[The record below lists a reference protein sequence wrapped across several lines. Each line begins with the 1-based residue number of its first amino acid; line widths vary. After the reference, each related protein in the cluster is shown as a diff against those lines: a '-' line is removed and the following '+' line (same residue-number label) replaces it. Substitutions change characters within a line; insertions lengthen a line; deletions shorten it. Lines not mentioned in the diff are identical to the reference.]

1 MALERIISFQKRK
14 SGSLVKNTTF
24 QIIVFNTRVTQ
35 WSTHWVEPVFAIGST
50 HYISKTFGP
59 SCSDRII
66 CLSRLQDLP
75 VLSAHHIM
83 EKHHSLS
90 TSQAKHDTPKLSL
103 LDLPQEIQ
111 LLITSHLIYPD
122 ALSLKHTNRYFYS
135 FVYTGLHLKIE
146 WLIQRRRLH
155 LDCPSDSKC
164 ELGSDVRF
172 CRGSVAWV
180 LPQLLWPQD
189 VETNNVCS
197 LLMKRRREHQECD
210 TKPGGRGCLVLGR
223 NICIDKKESNHFKVV
238 WRYFKSGVPLWL
250 VVVTVALLAIVIAS
264 PRTSPIIGSHWHK
277 KGGCH

>member
-1 MALERIISFQKRK
+1 
-14 SGSLVKNTTF
+14 
-24 QIIVFNTRVTQ
+24 
-35 WSTHWVEPVFAIGST
+35 
-50 HYISKTFGP
+50 
-59 SCSDRII
+59 
-66 CLSRLQDLP
+66 
-75 VLSAHHIM
+75 M

-172 CRGSVAWV
+172 CRGSVA
-180 LPQLLWPQD
+180 
-189 VETNNVCS
+189 

-264 PRTSPIIGSHWHK
+264 PRTSPIIGSH
-277 KGGCH
+277 